1 MPTYKE
7 LRVLADTL
15 VENPNANILVAKRA
29 DFERANRKR
38 FCGRIATGNYDIIVI
53 GHSQF
58 ERIPLS
64 TERQASYLQRQIDE
78 IVEQTATLRQERAEK
93 FTIKQMERTRKQLE
107 KRLAKL
113 NDTERKDD
121 VVTFEELGVDSLMV
135 DEAHMFKNLMCV
147 SKMRNVAGISQSESQ
162 RASDLLMKTMYLDE
176 ITGGRGVTFAT
187 GTPISNSMT
196 ELYTMMRY
204 LQRHTLEQ
212 KGLAIFD
219 AWASTFGET
228 VTAIEL
234 APEGTGYRTKTRF
247 ARFYNLPELM
257 SLFKESADIQ
267 TADMLKLPVPAL
279 EGGKPTNVQLKPSS
293 IQKEMVAEL
302 GKRADTVRNREVDPS
317 QDNMLKITN
326 DGRKLALD
334 QRLIDE
340 TLPDDPGSK
349 VNACVERV
357 FSIWER
363 TKANRSTQLI
373 FCDLSTP
380 KAGVF
385 NVYHDVRGKLIAL
398 GVPAEEIQFIHDA
411 NTETRKA
418 DLFRKMRSGAVR
430 ILMGS
435 TAKMGAGTNVQK
447 KLIALHHLDVP
458 WRPSDIEQREGRMV
472 RQGNENKEVA
482 IYRYVTEGTFDAYS
496 WQLIENKQ
504 RFIGQIMTGKS
515 PARSC
520 DDMDEAALSY
530 AEVKALAAGNPA
542 IKEKMDLDIQVT
554 KLRTLKAQYASQKYR
569 LEDAITIAYP
579 REIQRTKGIIANCQ
593 ADANTIQENTRID
606 PEGKEIFSLSIQD
619 TAYDTRENA
628 GKALLELVGTAMD
641 SEQPV
646 PIGSYKG
653 LTIQAV
659 YLPFEKEFH
668 AQLVGAGVYDV
679 TLGADALGNIIRL
692 TNAAASMQKRIESS
706 QESLR
711 QLEKQLQNAQ
721 EELQKPFAHE
731 QELADK
737 SKRLAELNALL
748 NMNEKENAIDS
759 VPDEESQ
766 ACQRA
771 IRQPEPQVR

>member
-1 MPTYKE
+1 MEITSK
-7 LRVLADTL
+7 
-15 VENPNANILVAKRA
+15 
-29 DFERANRKR
+29 
-38 FCGRIATGNYDIIVI
+38 
-53 GHSQF
+53 
-58 ERIPLS
+58 
-64 TERQASYLQRQIDE
+64 SYL
-78 IVEQTATLRQERAEK
+78 
-93 FTIKQMERTRKQLE
+93 
-107 KRLAKL
+107 
-113 NDTERKDD
+113 
-121 VVTFEELGVDSLMV
+121 S
-135 DEAHMFKNLMCV
+135 
-147 SKMRNVAGISQSESQ
+147 
-162 RASDLLMKTMYLDE
+162 
-176 ITGGRGVTFAT
+176 
-187 GTPISNSMT
+187 P
-196 ELYTMMRY
+196 
-204 LQRHTLEQ
+204 
-212 KGLAIFD
+212 
-219 AWASTFGET
+219 
-228 VTAIEL
+228 
-234 APEGTGYRTKTRF
+234 
-247 ARFYNLPELM
+247 
-257 SLFKESADIQ
+257 
-267 TADMLKLPVPAL
+267 
-279 EGGKPTNVQLKPSS
+279 
-293 IQKEMVAEL
+293 
-302 GKRADTVRNREVDPS
+302 
-317 QDNMLKITN
+317 
-326 DGRKLALD
+326 
-334 QRLIDE
+334 
-340 TLPDDPGSK
+340 
-349 VNACVERV
+349 
-357 FSIWER
+357 
-363 TKANRSTQLI
+363 
-373 FCDLSTP
+373 LSTP

-398 GVPAEEIQFIHDA
+398 GIPAEEIQFIHDA

-593 ADANTIQENTRID
+593 ADAKTIQENTRID